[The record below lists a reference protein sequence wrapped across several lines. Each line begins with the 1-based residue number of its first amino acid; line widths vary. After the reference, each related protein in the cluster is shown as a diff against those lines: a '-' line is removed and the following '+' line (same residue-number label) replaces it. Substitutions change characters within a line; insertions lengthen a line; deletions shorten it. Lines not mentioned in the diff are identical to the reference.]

1 VTTEERAREQI
12 LSWCDLAGFSVATL
26 ADPLRVNLDP
36 SVALA
41 VEIEFGTAHEPT
53 RVHGRFAVPEHHA
66 AGLTADVVET
76 VVLGRSAMIDARMVP
91 PDTVETVVAIY
102 PDGLSRQTFM
112 TAVFEIQKL
121 RDLVCRGAA
130 ERVADAATVAELERL
145 VAASGPSDGEG

>member
-1 VTTEERAREQI
+1 MTDERAREQV
-12 LSWCDLAGFSVATL
+12 LLWCNLAGFSVATI
-26 ADPLRVNLDP
+26 ADPLRVSLDP
-36 SVALA
+36 SIDLT
-41 VEIEFGTAHEPT
+41 VEIEFGTGHEPT

-66 AGLTADVVET
+66 AGLTADIVES

-102 PDGLSRQTFM
+102 PDGLTRQTFM
-112 TAVFEIQKL
+112 TAVFEVQKL

-130 ERVADAATVAELERL
+130 DRVADAATVAELERL